1 MLDIVI
7 QGIGSRLDAV
17 FGEEYKIYK
26 NDIRQGFKE
35 PCFFVLPVAP
45 SREQELGSREHRT
58 YPFDIVYTPKVS
70 SRDELYAVAELLMR
84 NLCIIEAGKLGLLRG
99 KELSYEVIDGQL
111 HFLVSYD
118 FSLVAVGQT
127 DEFMENLDLRGDI

>member
-1 MLDIVI
+1 
-7 QGIGSRLDAV
+7 
-17 FGEEYKIYK
+17 
-26 NDIRQGFKE
+26 
-35 PCFFVLPVAP
+35 
-45 SREQELGSREHRT
+45 
-58 YPFDIVYTPKVS
+58 
-70 SRDELYAVAELLMR
+70 MR